1 MSEQDQ
7 FSTEEGQ
14 DEVEAHK
21 HKALAHDEGGQQ
33 DDDDSND
40 DFEAHKHKAL

>member
-7 FSTEEGQ
+7 FSTEEKQ
-14 DEVEAHK
+14 DDEVEAHK

-33 DDDDSND
+33 DDDSND